1 MILSYH
7 PLFKADKNV
16 ICAGR
21 EPDAADL
28 AAIRAAEAVVLPQ
41 GCYRSLYE
49 MARQNCAKVFPN
61 FDTRFKYT
69 GKVGQARLFA
79 ETKAA
84 HPETAT
90 YRNLDSF
97 YNHRDSLSRSTTWGF
112 PLVFKFDWGGEGNH
126 VFLIN
131 SPAELDRVLQT
142 AADFEKGGRSGFLLQ
157 KYIPGGHRSLRVV
170 VVGQTFLSYWR
181 IGNSTESFG
190 SSLAQGA
197 VVDADADPDRQQM
210 AVAAVKAFCNQT
222 GINLAGFDILF
233 APEPRSTE
241 PFFLEINYYFGRR
254 GLGGSENF
262 YKLLTAEILNWI
274 NSLGLTLKTSEPVM

>member
-7 PLFKADKNV
+7 PFFEADKNI

-21 EPDAADL
+21 EPDAEDL
-28 AAIRAAEAVVLPQ
+28 AAIRAADAVVLPQ
-41 GCYRSLYE
+41 GCFRSLYA
-49 MARQNCAKVFPN
+49 MARQNCANIFPN
-61 FDTRFKYT
+61 FDARFKYA
-69 GKVGQARLFA
+69 GKIGQARLFE
-79 ETKAA
+79 ETHAP

-97 YNHRDSLSRSTTWGF
+97 YNHPDSFGSQTTRSF

-131 SPAELDRVLQT
+131 SSDELDRVLQT

-157 KYIPGGHRSLRVV
+157 NYIPDGNRSVRVV

-181 IGNSTESFG
+181 IQNSTESFG

-197 VVDADADPDRQQM
+197 VIDADADPDLQQL

-233 APEPRSTE
+233 AAEPRPTE
-241 PFFLEINYYFGRR
+241 PLFLEINYYFGRR
-254 GLGGSENF
+254 GLGGSENL
-262 YKLLTAEILNWI
+262 YKLLNTELLNWV
-274 NSLGLTLKTSEPVM
+274 NRLGLTLQHR

>member
-7 PLFKADKNV
+7 PFFEADKNV

-21 EPDAADL
+21 EPDAEDL
-28 AAIRAAEAVVLPQ
+28 AAIRAADAVVLPQ
-41 GCYRSLYE
+41 GCFRSLYT
-49 MARQNCAKVFPN
+49 MARQNCANVFPN
-61 FDTRFKYT
+61 FDARFKYA
-69 GKVGQARLFA
+69 GKIGQARLFE
-79 ETKAA
+79 ETNAP

-97 YNHRDSLSRSTTWGF
+97 YNHPDSFGGQTTRSF

-131 SPAELDRVLQT
+131 SSDELDRVLQT

-157 KYIPGGHRSLRVV
+157 NYIPDGNRSVRVV

-181 IGNSTESFG
+181 IQNSTESFG

-197 VVDADADPDRQQM
+197 VIDADADPDLQQI
-210 AVAAVKAFCNQT
+210 AVASVKAFCNQA

-233 APEPRSTE
+233 APEPRPTE
-241 PFFLEINYYFGRR
+241 PLFLEINYYFGRR
-254 GLGGSENF
+254 GLGGSENL
-262 YKLLTAEILNWI
+262 YKLLNTELLNWI
-274 NSLGLTLKTSEPVM
+274 NRLGLTLQHR

>member
-7 PLFKADKNV
+7 PFFEADKNI

-21 EPDAADL
+21 EPDAEDL
-28 AAIRAAEAVVLPQ
+28 AAIRAADAVVLPQ
-41 GCYRSLYE
+41 GCFKSLYA
-49 MARQNCAKVFPN
+49 MARQNCANVFPN
-61 FDTRFKYT
+61 FDARFKYA
-69 GKVGQARLFA
+69 GKIGQARLFA
-79 ETKAA
+79 ETNAP

-97 YNHRDSLSRSTTWGF
+97 YNHPDIFGGQTTRRF
-112 PLVFKFDWGGEGNH
+112 PLVFKFDWGGEGDH

-131 SPAELDRVLQT
+131 SSDELDRVLQT

-157 KYIPGGHRSLRVV
+157 NYIPDGNRSVRVV

-181 IGNSTESFG
+181 IQNSAESFG

-197 VVDADADPDRQQM
+197 VIDADADPDLQQL
-210 AVAAVKAFCNQT
+210 AEAAVKAFCNQT

-233 APEPRSTE
+233 AAEPRPAE
-241 PFFLEINYYFGRR
+241 PLFLEINYYFGRR
-254 GLGGSENF
+254 GLGGSENL
-262 YKLLTAEILNWI
+262 YKLLNTEILNWI
-274 NSLGLTLKTSEPVM
+274 NRLGLTLK

>member
-7 PLFKADKNV
+7 PFFEADKNV

-21 EPDAADL
+21 EPGAEDL
-28 AAIRAAEAVVLPQ
+28 AAIRAADAVVLPQ
-41 GCYRSLYE
+41 GCYRSLYA
-49 MARQNCAKVFPN
+49 MARQNCANVFPN
-61 FDTRFKYT
+61 FDIRFKYA
-69 GKVGQARLFA
+69 GKLGQARLFE
-79 ETKAA
+79 ETNAPY
-84 HPETAT
+84 PETAT

-97 YNHRDSLSRSTTWGF
+97 YNQRDSLCSQMTWGF

-126 VFLIN
+126 VFLLN
-131 SPAELDRVLQT
+131 SPSELDRMLQT

-157 KYIPGGHRSLRVV
+157 NYIPGGNRSVRVV

-181 IGNSTESFG
+181 IGNSDASFG

-197 VVDADADPDRQQM
+197 VIDADADPDRQQI
-210 AVAAVKAFCNQT
+210 AVAAVKAFCNQAD
-222 GINLAGFDILF
+222 INLAGFDILF
-233 APEPRSTE
+233 APEPRPNE

-262 YKLLTAEILNWI
+262 YKLLNTEILNWTD
-274 NSLGLTLKTSEPVM
+274 SLGLKLQTSEI